1 MKRCWPLLALIL
13 FLSGLNLPAQAAGG
27 EAALP
32 LSRVVLFSSG
42 VGYFQRDG
50 QVEGNASLELSFRA
64 ADVND
69 LLKSLVLRDLDGGQ
83 VTGVTYTS
91 RDPLARS
98 LRSFAIDL
106 TGSPDLAA
114 ILAQTRGE
122 PLEVVS
128 SDILRGALVG
138 LEAKENREGVVE
150 TYLNLLTE
158 RGLRSIAL
166 SQIQEVRFLNPQLD
180 KELRA
185 ALALLAQSH
194 SQDRKRMVLT
204 FSGKGKRRVQVG
216 YLLETPVWKTSYR
229 MVLGAEQSHF
239 LQGWAIVENTTDQDW
254 KAVKLALVSG
264 RPVSFVMDLYQPLYL
279 PRPLVQPELYANLRP
294 QKYDEDLSAPPPP
307 APSPKSAKE
316 AAPARSRAAGA
327 AAPAAKA
334 LAGEAYE
341 EAEYAPVL
349 EPMDLRQG
357 VAAAASA
364 GEAGSFFQYAISFPV
379 TLQRQESAMLPIV
392 GQDVEGRR
400 YSIYNEKVHP
410 KHPMHGLKLK
420 NSTALTLMGGPITLF
435 EAGTYAG
442 DAQIDTLPAGAERL
456 VSFALDL
463 ETEVSPVARS
473 QPDLLV
479 AVRISRGTL
488 VSTVTLRREK
498 SYTVKASGTKARE
511 VLIEHPLSPDWQLV
525 QPKQAEERTRDLY
538 RFLVKAAPS
547 PSAPAVQELLV
558 AEERKVDQSVAV
570 SNLSDDLIAFYIKA
584 PVVSAKVKEALNGLA
599 RRKADL
605 ADTLRQRQE
614 QERKAQSIRGE
625 QGRIRQNMDSLSR
638 DSALYKRYVAQLDS
652 QENEMAAILPEIDR
666 LAKKE
671 LDQRKALDE
680 YILSIDV
687 K

>member
-1 MKRCWPLLALIL
+1 MKRCWLLLALSFFLPIL
-13 FLSGLNLPAQAAGG
+13 PLPAQATGG

-50 QVEGNASLELSFRA
+50 QVEGNTSLELSFRA

-83 VTGVTYTS
+83 VTGVTYAS
-91 RDPLARS
+91 RDPLART

-114 ILAQTRGE
+114 ILAQARGE

-128 SDILRGALVG
+128 SETLRGTLVG
-138 LEAKENREGVVE
+138 LEAKETKEGTVE
-150 TYLNLLTE
+150 TYLNLLTD
-158 RGLRSIAL
+158 RGLRSVAL
-166 SQIQEVRFLNPQLD
+166 SQTQEVRFLNPQMD
-180 KELRA
+180 RELRA

-194 SQDRKRMVLT
+194 NQDRKRVLT

-239 LQGWAIVENTTDQDW
+239 LQGWAIVENTTDQEW
-254 KAVKLALVSG
+254 KAVRLALVSG
-264 RPVSFVMDLYQPLYL
+264 RPVSFIMDLYQPLYL
-279 PRPLVQPELYANLRP
+279 PRPLIQPELYANLRP
-294 QKYDEDLSAPPPP
+294 QKYEEDLSAPPPP
-307 APSPKSAKE
+307 APAPKAAKE
-316 AAPARSRAAGA
+316 AAPARSRAAAG

-334 LAGEAYE
+334 LPEEAYE
-341 EAEYAPVL
+341 EAEYAPAA
-349 EPMDLRQG
+349 EPLDLRQG
-357 VAAAASA
+357 VSAAARA

-420 NSTALTLMGGPITLF
+420 NTTGLTLMGGPITLF

-442 DAQIDTLPAGAERL
+442 DAQIDTLPVGAERL

-498 SYTVKASGTKARE
+498 SYTIKVSGTKARE
-511 VLIEHPLSPDWQLV
+511 VLIEHPLSPDWELV

-538 RFLVKAAPS
+538 RFLVKAAPTA
-547 PSAPAVQELLV
+547 SAPAVQELLV

-570 SNLSDDLIAFYIKA
+570 GNLSDDLIAFYIKA
-584 PVVSAKVKEALNGLA
+584 PVVSAKVKEALNGLT
-599 RRKADL
+599 RRKAEL

-625 QGRIRQNMDSLSR
+625 QSRIRQNMDSLSR

-652 QENEMAAILPEIDR
+652 QENEMAGILPEIDR

-671 LDQRKALDE
+671 QEQRKSLDE

>member
-1 MKRCWPLLALIL
+1 LILALIL
-13 FLSGLNLPAQAAGG
+13 LLPGLRLPAQAAGG

-50 QVEGNASLELSFRA
+50 QVEGNASVELSFRA

-69 LLKSLVLRDLDGGQ
+69 LLKSLVLRDFDGGQ
-83 VTGVTYTS
+83 VSGVTYAS
-91 RDPLARS
+91 RDPLTRT

-106 TGSPDLAA
+106 TGNPDLAG
-114 ILAQTRGE
+114 ILSQARGE
-122 PLEVVS
+122 ALEVVS
-128 SDILRGALVG
+128 SETIRGTLVG
-138 LEAKENREGVVE
+138 LETKKTKEEVTEV
-150 TYLNLLTE
+150 YLNLLTD

-166 SQIQEVRFLNPQLD
+166 SQTQEVRFLNAQLD
-180 KELRA
+180 KELRS

-194 SQDRKRMVLT
+194 SQDRKRVVLA
-204 FSGKGKRRVQVG
+204 FSGKGRRRVQVG

-254 KAVKLALVSG
+254 RFVKLSLVSG
-264 RPVSFVMDLYQPLYL
+264 RPVSFIMDLYQPLYL
-279 PRPLVQPELYANLRP
+279 QRPLVQPELYANLRP
-294 QKYDEDLSAPPPP
+294 QKYEEDLTAPP
-307 APSPKSAKE
+307 APAPMAKAAE
-316 AAPARSRAAGA
+316 AAPSRSRAPMAESLREVGGPEEELA
-327 AAPAAKA
+327 A
-334 LAGEAYE
+334 
-341 EAEYAPVL
+341 

-357 VAAAASA
+357 VSAAAQA
-364 GEAGSFFQYAISFPV
+364 GEAGSFFQYSISFPV
-379 TLQRQESAMLPIV
+379 SLQRQESAMLPIV
-392 GQDVEGRR
+392 GQEVEGRR
-400 YSIYNEKVHP
+400 FSIYNERVHP

-420 NSTALTLMGGPITLF
+420 NNTGLTLMGGPITLF

-456 VSFALDL
+456 ISFALDL

-473 QPDLLV
+473 QPDQLV

-498 SYTVKASGTKARE
+498 TYTVKVSGAKPRE
-511 VLIEHPLSPDWQLV
+511 VLVEHLLSPDWELV
-525 QPKQAEERTRDLY
+525 APKQPEERTRDLY
-538 RFLVKAAPS
+538 RFLVKATPTV
-547 PSAPAVQELLV
+547 SAPAVQTLLV

-570 SNLSDDLIAFYIKA
+570 TNLSDQQIAIYMKA
-584 PVVSAKVKEALNGLA
+584 PVVSARVKEALNGLA
-599 RRKADL
+599 KRKAEL

-652 QENEMAAILPEIDR
+652 QENELAAILPEIDR

-671 LDQRKALDE
+671 LDQRKALDD
-680 YILSIDV
+680 YILSMDV